1 MLREMFGYSTLEKE
15 AGSVWTKW
23 LEAITLR
30 VCAARVTKAMD

>member
-23 LEAITLR
+23 LEAILCGS
-30 VCAARVTKAMD
+30 VLPE